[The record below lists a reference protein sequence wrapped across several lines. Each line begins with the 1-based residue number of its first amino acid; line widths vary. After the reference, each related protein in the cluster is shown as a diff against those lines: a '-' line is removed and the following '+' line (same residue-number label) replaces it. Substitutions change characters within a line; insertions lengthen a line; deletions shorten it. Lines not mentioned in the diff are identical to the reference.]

1 MTFDGHIHFFDIASQ
16 GKGGLQTWSP
26 NTIKV
31 RMVLNYKGIK
41 YTESFLA
48 YPDIR
53 PFCASFGI
61 PDDISS
67 ERPTLP
73 VIIHYDSHGN
83 VVKALGN
90 SFDIARYLDE
100 LSPERPV
107 FGQPGGPYAAAAYAI
122 QAALAPFKDRVWS
135 SGAKLAV
142 SKIPA
147 ILQPRC
153 AAWFIEDR
161 TRKHPRG
168 LPPSEWPSKDGEVEW
183 KIYEEGLS
191 YLATLLGGSTTA
203 PRVGEAARTQPFLL
217 GDTPV
222 YADFIVAGIFTWTKR
237 ASEDDFQRLLRVTK
251 DTGELERHYQAC
263 EPWILAQG
271 KVVEWD
277 VENKCIAA

>member
-1 MTFDGHIHFFDIASQ
+1 MSFDGHIHFFDIASQ

-31 RMVLNYKGIK
+31 RMVLNYKRIK

-61 PDDISS
+61 PDDKSA

-73 VIIHYDSHGN
+73 VIIHYDSRGN
-83 VVKALGN
+83 VVKAMGD
-90 SFDIARYLDE
+90 SFEIARYLEE

-107 FGQPGGPYAAAAYAI
+107 FGQPDGPYAAAAYAI
-122 QAALAPFKDRVWS
+122 QAALQPFKERVWA
-135 SGAKLAV
+135 SGAKLAI

-153 AAWFIEDR
+153 SAWFIEDR
-161 TRKHPRG
+161 TRRHPRG
-168 LPPSEWPSKDGEVEW
+168 LPPSEWPSKNPEDDW
-183 KIYEEGLS
+183 KIYEEGLR
-191 YLATLLGGSTTA
+191 YLATLLGGSPTA
-203 PRVGEAARTQPFLL
+203 PRVARAQQPFLL

-237 ASEDDFQRLLRVTK
+237 ASEDDFQRVLRVTK
-251 DTGELERHYQAC
+251 DTGEFQRHYQAC
-263 EPWILAQG
+263 EQWISAQG

-277 VENKCIAA
+277 VQNKCTAA